1 MKTLTSAAIALLAG
15 MTVAF
20 AQSPTHESTRP
31 HGTVGVHGGVAFSA
45 EHGAVIRQNATGQH
59 HQSYQEPGFHAQ
71 VGATLPPSA
80 PHHPL
85 PHGLVTQV
93 PSAGSHHYS
102 VVNDRYVIVDP
113 SNRRIVHTFD

>member
-1 MKTLTSAAIALLAG
+1 M
-15 MTVAF
+15 
-20 AQSPTHESTRP
+20 
-31 HGTVGVHGGVAFSA
+31 
-45 EHGAVIRQNATGQH
+45 
-59 HQSYQEPGFHAQ
+59 
-71 VGATLPPSA
+71 PPSA

-113 SNRRIVHTFD
+113 SSRRIIHTFD